1 MRPSSSPRSIGIN
14 ERKTKMSEA
23 LKVEN
28 IRFQYDK
35 AERIILD
42 GVSFSV
48 EAGSYV
54 SLIGHNG
61 SGKST
66 MAKLIMGLLGDYE
79 GDVYLFGEKLEKSTL
94 KRLRAKIGI
103 VFQNPD
109 NQFVGSTVA
118 DDIAFGLEN
127 TQVPHEQMQSIIDE
141 VARDAGMEEFLNHE
155 PSSLSG
161 GQKQRVAIA
170 GVLAM
175 KPSLVI
181 FDEATAMLDPRGKKE
196 IRNLILKTKRENPDL
211 TILSITHD
219 IEEAAASDK
228 VIVLERGKILLQGTP
243 LEVFS
248 HHEELVKARLDV
260 PFAVLLR
267 TELEKQGI
275 IVPNDVVTMGQM
287 EEFLWQ

>member
-1 MRPSSSPRSIGIN
+1 
-14 ERKTKMSEA
+14 MSEA

-228 VIVLERGKILLQGTP
+228 VIVLERGKILLQRTP

-275 IVPNDVVTMGQM
+275 IVPNDVVTMEQM

>member
-275 IVPNDVVTMGQM
+275 IVPNDVVTMEQM

>member
-1 MRPSSSPRSIGIN
+1 MRPSSLPRSIGIN

-141 VARDAGMEEFLNHE
+141 VAHDAGMEEFLNHE

-275 IVPNDVVTMGQM
+275 IVPNDVVTMEQM

>member
-1 MRPSSSPRSIGIN
+1 MRPSSLPRSIGTN

-275 IVPNDVVTMGQM
+275 IVPNDVVTMEQM

>member
-1 MRPSSSPRSIGIN
+1 MRPSSLPRSIGIN

-275 IVPNDVVTMGQM
+275 IVPNDVVTMEQM